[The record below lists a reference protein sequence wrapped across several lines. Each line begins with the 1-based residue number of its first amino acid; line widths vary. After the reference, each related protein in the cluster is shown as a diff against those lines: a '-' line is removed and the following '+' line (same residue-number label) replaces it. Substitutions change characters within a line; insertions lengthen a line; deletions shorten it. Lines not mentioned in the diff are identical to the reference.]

1 MQWML
6 MLFFFFMIR
15 WGLACAYDQTERRRA
30 VRELRFETWRGRQDP
45 AGNLGRAQ
53 RAAVDRGVGSRVTR
67 ASRSPTSSFQHANH
81 GRLTHTHT
89 HGSHVVSNN
98 LPLIIRACA
107 LLLWFA
113 LHAWLETCRQSLSY
127 SLSLPLTSPFSLAQ
141 QNVCWLCSLNVIRH
155 GTRNWQP
162 SLNASPSSVYL
173 NTTATNAAK
182 WVSSRCELYSRASNA
197 IFVQNINAKRSI
209 VAVVLNL
216 SPPFSGLF
224 ARGIY
229 FYFFFFFLFVR
240 SGRGIGLGR
249 FPVGQNLAVEWTTGP
264 PLPINWKTQVTRWY
278 EEVQEFPNTSA
289 RKFE

>member
-6 MLFFFFMIR
+6 MLFFFL
-15 WGLACAYDQTERRRA
+15 WYDGDWRVPTTKQSDGEQCGSSVSRRGVEDKNRQVILDA
-30 VRELRFETWRGRQDP
+30 HNALRSIVASGQESRGRPGPQP
-45 AGNLGRAQ
+45 QASNMQ
-53 RAAVDRGVGSRVTR
+53 IMVGW
-67 ASRSPTSSFQHANH
+67 H
-81 GRLTHTHT
+81 THTHT

-229 FYFFFFFLFVR
+229 FIIFFFFLF
-240 SGRGIGLGR
+240 GW
-249 FPVGQNLAVEWTTGP
+249 VGESV
-264 PLPINWKTQVTRWY
+264 
-278 EEVQEFPNTSA
+278 
-289 RKFE
+289 